1 MSEHSANLVCQIG
14 RKPTKSLANS
24 TTRQLP
30 GVNLDNYDPRQ
41 QIGFSLRGFLFG
53 VIIPLR
59 FNAQEFLI
67 LRDDPKLISIL
78 EFQQI

>member
-1 MSEHSANLVCQIG
+1 MAGG
-14 RKPTKSLANS
+14 RYAHILQRLLELFFTVARTSP
-24 TTRQLP
+24 
-30 GVNLDNYDPRQ
+30 DCFDPRQ
-41 QIGFSLRGFLFG
+41 QIGFFLRGFLFG

-67 LRDDPKLISIL
+67 LRDDPKLISLL